1 MEMSR
6 ASELVIKAWKLADIV
21 GSEHIQILRMP
32 DPEASPSKVCST
44 TFAYTSSITC
54 KEYHTGV
61 YIDVL
66 MILMT

>member
-1 MEMSR
+1 MSR

-44 TFAYTSSITC
+44 SFDVHLLLNARNITQQ
-54 KEYHTGV
+54 YM
-61 YIDVL
+61 L
-66 MILMT
+66 MCL